1 MKQRKRWWIVGA
13 VLGALVLAG
22 SMSVRAQTLEE
33 RVQKLEKHVGEGLP
47 DWLHKFK
54 LSGDLRLR
62 YQRDDRDADGQ
73 NFPERDR
80 GRYRARLNVT
90 AQVVEQIK
98 VIIGLASGSDD
109 PRSTNETF
117 DDSFSSKGV
126 NIDLAYA
133 EYRPVKWI
141 KILGGKMKNP
151 IWRPSD
157 LLWDSDIR
165 PEGGAGSLQYKL
177 LPEMTVFF
185 TVAGFVLDEDSSE
198 DEPLMIPVQGGLD
211 AKLAQVFRV
220 KLAVTYYEFIDVE
233 DSVLEFSEGSNTLTS
248 DPDPVLRYDYDAV
261 SVSGELGLDLKG
273 FGTLGAIIAY
283 AGVLGDYVVNL
294 DPDDDNQGFLVGVK
308 IGHKKVKTAGQWQFK
323 YLYRRLERD
332 AWLDIFPDSDFFG
345 GATHAEGHEIIAV
358 VGVYKNVSLAIDYYR
373 TEEIDSDV
381 SGLDDLVEDVFQ
393 FDVLMK
399 F

>member
-117 DDSFSSKGV
+117 DGSFSSKGCQH
-126 NIDLAYA
+126 
-133 EYRPVKWI
+133 RPC
-141 KILGGKMKNP
+141 LC
-151 IWRPSD
+151 
-157 LLWDSDIR
+157 
-165 PEGGAGSLQYKL
+165 
-177 LPEMTVFF
+177 
-185 TVAGFVLDEDSSE
+185 
-198 DEPLMIPVQGGLD
+198 
-211 AKLAQVFRV
+211 
-220 KLAVTYYEFIDVE
+220 
-233 DSVLEFSEGSNTLTS
+233 
-248 DPDPVLRYDYDAV
+248 
-261 SVSGELGLDLKG
+261 
-273 FGTLGAIIAY
+273 
-283 AGVLGDYVVNL
+283 
-294 DPDDDNQGFLVGVK
+294 
-308 IGHKKVKTAGQWQFK
+308 
-323 YLYRRLERD
+323 
-332 AWLDIFPDSDFFG
+332 
-345 GATHAEGHEIIAV
+345 
-358 VGVYKNVSLAIDYYR
+358 
-373 TEEIDSDV
+373 
-381 SGLDDLVEDVFQ
+381 
-393 FDVLMK
+393 
-399 F
+399 